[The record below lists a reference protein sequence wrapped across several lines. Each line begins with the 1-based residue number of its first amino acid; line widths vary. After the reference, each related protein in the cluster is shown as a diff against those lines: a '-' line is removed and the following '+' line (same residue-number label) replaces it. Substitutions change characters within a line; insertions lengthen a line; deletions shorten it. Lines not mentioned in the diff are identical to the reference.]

1 VPAAI
6 RLSSQA
12 PSTTRKLPSAFPPTT
27 SGFRAVA
34 RALGSLH
41 AAEKLWQDA
50 RGRICLRGPR
60 IQQSRRGI
68 DHCRGN
74 VMTLAELR
82 PAAESGNIPTADEL
96 IARARALAPKLRERA
111 VKAERDRNIP
121 WESVEEYLASGLIH
135 TLQPKRW
142 GGYEYDHEVA
152 FDIAVE
158 LGKSTCGSSAWC
170 LNYLADHA
178 CILAHFPE
186 EAQHDVWSRDSAAC
200 IATSAAPTGKVSEAS
215 GGYLLDGSWSWC
227 SGLRH
232 SQWIMIGGL
241 VFRQSEDHP
250 DMRLF
255 LVPVSDVKQ
264 EDTWYCAGLRG
275 SGSTTSVLDNVFVP
289 EHRSVSFSTLR
300 DACSPGSKLNTNPIY
315 RTPFIAVHTYALLGP
330 ALGLSRGAYED
341 FVQWTR
347 KRYLTYTQLAIAQH
361 VPVQIRVAEI
371 AAQIDA
377 AELLAR
383 RALALARENYT
394 GMSMET
400 RTLLRRDFTYG
411 MQMLREAM
419 DALVKISG
427 SSGLMDGNSVQRCW
441 RDVHAISSHVVMNWD
456 VPAENFGRSEFG
468 LGLNPAYP
476 MF

>member
-1 VPAAI
+1 M
-6 RLSSQA
+6 S
-12 PSTTRKLPSAFPPTT
+12 
-27 SGFRAVA
+27 
-34 RALGSLH
+34 
-41 AAEKLWQDA
+41 
-50 RGRICLRGPR
+50 
-60 IQQSRRGI
+60 
-68 DHCRGN
+68 
-74 VMTLAELR
+74 LAELR

-135 TLQPKRW
+135 TLQPKHW

-200 IATSAAPTGKVSEAS
+200 IATSAAPTGKVSEAR
-215 GGYLLDGSWSWC
+215 GGYLLDGLWSWC

-241 VFRQSEDHP
+241 VFRQEEDHP

-275 SGSTTSVLDNVFVP
+275 SGSTTSALDNVFVP
-289 EHRSVSFSTLR
+289 AHRSVSFSTLR

-330 ALGLSRGAYED
+330 ALGLARGAYED
-341 FVQWTR
+341 FLQWAR
-347 KRYLTYTQLAIAQH
+347 KRYMTYTQLAIAQH
-361 VPVQIRVAEI
+361 VPVQIRI
-371 AAQIDA
+371 AQIAVQIDA

-383 RALALARENYT
+383 RALSLARENYT

-456 VPAENFGRSEFG
+456 VPAENFGRAEFG